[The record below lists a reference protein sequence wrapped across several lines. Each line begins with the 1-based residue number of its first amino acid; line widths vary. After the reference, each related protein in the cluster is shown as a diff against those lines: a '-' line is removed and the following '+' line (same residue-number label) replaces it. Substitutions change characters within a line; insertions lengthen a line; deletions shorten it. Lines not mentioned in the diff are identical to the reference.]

1 MSIRDKR
8 LAAKMTQLEVAK
20 KLLVDQSTVSN
31 WELGR
36 NPPLLKYQK
45 QLAKMFRCT
54 VEDIME
60 GYTDAKS

>member
-8 LAAKMTQLEVAK
+8 LAAGMTQVDVAK

-31 WELGR
+31 WELGH
-36 NPPLLKYQK
+36 NPPLPKYRK
-45 QLAKMFRCT
+45 QLAKMFSCT
-54 VEDIME
+54 IEDIME

>member
-1 MSIRDKR
+1 LSIRDKR

-36 NPPLLKYQK
+36 NPPLPKYQK

-54 VEDIME
+54 IEDIME
-60 GYTDAKS
+60 GYPDAKS